1 MDVEFNSVKELY
13 KRLEPGLNAKVM
25 ELNRLEIYYVKKE
38 DIWNYLKETKWK
50 KANNL
55 LLHEMV
61 DDILNCDNTLLE
73 NYVKEKMVNVDVQP
87 NLDGEV

>member
-1 MDVEFNSVKELY
+1 MDIEFNSIKELY
-13 KRLEPGLNAKVM
+13 KRLEPGLNSKVM